1 MDSPTPRAQTS
12 AHGVSRIFSGS
23 ARVDPVITG
32 ILRLVVAVVAAAVLV
47 QVTVSLWPVR
57 LENLFGYFT
66 IQSNVIAAA
75 SFVVGAVALLR
86 GRPLLPTLRGV
97 AVVCIGLTGVVYN
110 TVLVGLDGGVA
121 LPWANTALHAVVPAL
136 ALLDWVLVADRP
148 PLRWSRLWWVVPYPL
163 VWLAVVLVRGATDGW
178 VPYPFLNPANGYG
191 SVALASLGVTAAV
204 LVLAVLVWALS
215 RVRVL
220 RPLGRT
226 P

>member
-1 MDSPTPRAQTS
+1 M
-12 AHGVSRIFSGS
+12 
-23 ARVDPVITG
+23 RVAIALVR
-32 ILRLVVAVVAAAVLV
+32 LAAAALVVAAITGTRITAA
-47 QVTVSLWPVR
+47 QPV
-57 LENLFGYFT
+57 NPVDFFGYFT

-75 SFVVGAVALLR
+75 AFVVGAVGMLR
-86 GRPLLPTLRGV
+86 RQSLLPTLRGV

-121 LPWANTALHAVVPAL
+121 LLWANTALHAVVPAL
-136 ALLDWVLVADRP
+136 ALLDRVLVADRP
-148 PLRWSRLWWVVPYPL
+148 PLRRSRLWWVVPYPL

-178 VPYPFLNPANGYG
+178 VPYPFPNSENGYG

-220 RPLGRT
+220 RPLG
-226 P
+226 PAA